1 MKHTERLIEE
11 ARKDIED
18 HPERRK
24 AFGTTRNKKMVA
36 ESGLT
41 HWCTRNYRVGYA
53 NWKHLKTV
61 DGNPNWCDKMVT
73 VTLKVFDDGK
83 ERKIFNINHFRANRK
98 ECEAVIT
105 ELTTN

>member
-41 HWCTRNYRVGYA
+41 HWCSRDYRVGYA
-53 NWKHLKTV
+53 DWLYYRD
-61 DGNPNWCDKMVT
+61 DGFCTKRVT
-73 VTLKVFDDGK
+73 VTLKIFDDGK
-83 ERKIFNINHFRANRK
+83 ERKIFNLNNFGASRK

-105 ELTTN
+105 EMEVA